1 MLNFAPTE
9 EQEEIRS
16 LARSLAV
23 EQLRSQGREAEQKGD
38 ISPELM
44 RTLSQTG
51 LSTPFPEEFGGSGT
65 IEAMTYTLIAE
76 ELGFGDG
83 ALAMN
88 IVGSLM
94 GPLTVSLAGNESQQQ
109 EHIPPFCDSRYG
121 YEQRGSLAFAERT
134 GGYTLAD
141 VAMTARKDGDRFILN
156 GTKRNVIHGWES
168 GTRVLLLRLE
178 NTVGIEGLCAFMVP
192 AQLDGLQISA
202 DVQKLGLIA
211 APSVSYSLDNVAI
224 SEACMLGK
232 AGNKGVIRAA
242 TLYTILRAGVAC
254 GIARAAFEYAMDY
267 AKERIAFGRPIAS
280 YQGIAFMLSEIAMK
294 LDAARLLLW
303 RAATNWDRL
312 GVGIPLAGILHSGIL
327 HPDDP
332 KRSPWLGD
340 ESDPQRSSWL
350 GDEGDPMQSPWLELV
365 RESESAQRQ
374 AVEIAKSATIDAV
387 QIMGGAGFMQDH
399 PVEMW
404 MRNAAAME

>member
-23 EQLRSQGREAEQKGD
+23 EQLRPQGREAEQKGD
-38 ISPELM
+38 ISPELVQ
-44 RTLSQTG
+44 TLTQTG
-51 LSTPFPEEFGGSGT
+51 LTTPFPEEFGGSGA

-88 IVGSLM
+88 IIGSLM
-94 GPLTVSLAGNESQQQ
+94 GPITVLLAGNASQQQ
-109 EHIPPFCDSRYG
+109 EHITPFCDPRNG
-121 YEQRGSLAFAERT
+121 YELRGSLAFAEHI

-141 VAMTARKDGDRFILN
+141 IGMTAHKDGDRFILN
-156 GTKRNVIHGWES
+156 GTKRDVIHGWES
-168 GTRVLLLRLE
+168 GTRVVLLRLE
-178 NTVGIEGLCAFMVP
+178 NTVETDGLCAFMIP
-192 AQLDGLQISA
+192 AKLDGLQISA

-211 APSVSYSLDNVAI
+211 APSVSYSLADVAI
-224 SEACMLGK
+224 PEACMLGEP
-232 AGNKGVIRAA
+232 GNKAVIRAA
-242 TLYTILRAGVAC
+242 TLYNILRAGVAC
-254 GIARAAFEYAMDY
+254 GMARAAFEYAMNY

-280 YQGIAFMLSEIAMK
+280 YQGIAFMVSEMAMN
-294 LDAARLLLW
+294 LDAARLMLW
-303 RAATNWDRL
+303 RAATSWDRMS
-312 GVGIPLAGILHSGIL
+312 IQHPYNPL
-327 HPDDP
+327 
-332 KRSPWLGD
+332 R
-340 ESDPQRSSWL
+340 
-350 GDEGDPMQSPWLELV
+350 SPWLELV
-365 RESESAQRQ
+365 RESESAQHQ

>member
-9 EQEEIRS
+9 EQEEIRN

-23 EQLRSQGREAEQKGD
+23 EQLRPQGREAEQKCD

-44 RTLSQTG
+44 QTLSQTG
-51 LSTPFPEEFGGSGT
+51 LTTPFPEEFGGSGT

-88 IVGSLM
+88 IIGSLM
-94 GPLTVSLAGNESQQQ
+94 GPITVLLAGNESQQQ
-109 EHIPPFCDSRYG
+109 EHITPFCDPRNG
-121 YEQRGSLAFAERT
+121 YELRGSLAFAERT
-134 GGYTLAD
+134 GGYTLAG
-141 VAMTARKDGDRFILN
+141 VGMTVRKDGDRFILN
-156 GTKRNVIHGWES
+156 GTKRDVIHGWES
-168 GTRVLLLRLE
+168 GTRVVLLRLE
-178 NTVGIEGLCAFMVP
+178 NMVDAEGLCAFMVP
-192 AQLDGLQISA
+192 AKVEGLQISA

-211 APSVSYSLDNVAI
+211 APSVSYSLADVAI
-224 SEACMLGK
+224 PEACMLGEP
-232 AGNKGVIRAA
+232 GNKGVIRAA
-242 TLYTILRAGVAC
+242 TLYNILRAGVAC
-254 GIARAAFEYAMDY
+254 GMARAAFEYAMDY

-280 YQGIAFMLSEIAMK
+280 YQGIAFMVSEMAMN
-294 LDAARLLLW
+294 LDAARLMLW
-303 RAATNWDRL
+303 RAATSWDRM
-312 GVGIPLAGILHSGIL
+312 GVGIPLAGILH
-327 HPDDP
+327 PYDP
-332 KRSPWLGD
+332 LR
-340 ESDPQRSSWL
+340 
-350 GDEGDPMQSPWLELV
+350 SPWLELI
-365 RESESAQRQ
+365 RESESAQHQ

>member
-9 EQEEIRS
+9 EQEEIRN

-23 EQLRSQGREAEQKGD
+23 EQLRTQGREAEQKGD

-44 RTLSQTG
+44 QTLSQTG
-51 LSTPFPEEFGGSGT
+51 LTMPFTEEFGGSGA

-88 IVGSLM
+88 IIGSLM
-94 GPLTVSLAGNESQQQ
+94 GPVTVMLAGNASQQQ
-109 EHIPPFCDSRYG
+109 EHIPPFCDQRNG
-121 YEQRGSLAFAERT
+121 YQQRGSLAFAERT
-134 GGYTLAD
+134 GGYALAD
-141 VAMTARKDGDRFILN
+141 IAMTARKDGNQFILN
-156 GTKRNVIHGWES
+156 GTKRDVIHGWES
-168 GTRVLLLRLE
+168 GTRVVLLRLE
-178 NTVGIEGLCAFMVP
+178 DTIDIGGMCAFMLP
-192 AQLDGLQISA
+192 AKVEGLQINA

-211 APSVSYSLDNVAI
+211 APGVSYSLTDTVI
-224 SEACMLGK
+224 PEACMLGEP
-232 AGNKGVIRAA
+232 GNTGVIRAA
-242 TLYTILRAGVAC
+242 TLYNILRAGIAC
-254 GIARAAFEYAMDY
+254 GMARAAFEYAMDY

-280 YQGIAFMLSEIAMK
+280 YQGIAFMVSEIAMK

-303 RAATNWDRL
+303 RAATTWDRMS
-312 GVGIPLAGILHSGIL
+312 VGIPLAGILHS
-327 HPDDP
+327 HPNDP
-332 KRSPWLGD
+332 SGSPART
-340 ESDPQRSSWL
+340 SDPGDSS
-350 GDEGDPMQSPWLELV
+350 WLELV

>member
-23 EQLRSQGREAEQKGD
+23 EQLRPQGREAEQKGD
-38 ISPELM
+38 ISPELVQ
-44 RTLSQTG
+44 TLTQTG
-51 LSTPFPEEFGGSGT
+51 LTTPFPEEFGGSGA

-88 IVGSLM
+88 IIGSLM
-94 GPLTVSLAGNESQQQ
+94 GPLTVFLAGNASQQQ
-109 EHIPPFCDSRYG
+109 EHITPFCDPRNG
-121 YEQRGSLAFAERT
+121 YELRGSLAFAEHT

-141 VAMTARKDGDRFILN
+141 IGMTAHKDGDRFILN
-156 GTKRNVIHGWES
+156 GTKRDVIHGWES
-168 GTRVLLLRLE
+168 GTRVVLLRLE
-178 NTVGIEGLCAFMVP
+178 NTVETDGLCAFMIP
-192 AQLDGLQISA
+192 AKLDGLQISA

-211 APSVSYSLDNVAI
+211 APSVSYSLADVAI
-224 SEACMLGK
+224 PEACMLGEP
-232 AGNKGVIRAA
+232 GNKGVICAA
-242 TLYTILRAGVAC
+242 TLYNILRAGVAC
-254 GIARAAFEYAMDY
+254 GMARAAFEYAMNY

-280 YQGIAFMLSEIAMK
+280 YQGIAFMVSEMAMN
-294 LDAARLLLW
+294 LDAARLMLW
-303 RAATNWDRL
+303 RAATSWDRM
-312 GVGIPLAGILHSGIL
+312 GIQHPYNPL
-327 HPDDP
+327 
-332 KRSPWLGD
+332 RS
-340 ESDPQRSSWL
+340 R
-350 GDEGDPMQSPWLELV
+350 WLELV
-365 RESESAQRQ
+365 RESESAQHQ